1 MIEGLLTLDP
11 SRRLT
16 AKKALESRWFEGVD
30 NILVEGVCRPWGGCR
45 EEEFGPQDSECLVIT
60 VGRKAVS

>member
-11 SRRLT
+11 SGRLT

-30 NILVEGVCRPWGGCR
+30 NILVEGVCRPWV
-45 EEEFGPQDSECLVIT
+45 D
-60 VGRKAVS
+60 VGKRSLDRKIQSVW

>member
-30 NILVEGVCRPWGGCR
+30 NVVFEGVCRPWV
-45 EEEFGPQDSECLVIT
+45 D
-60 VGRKAVS
+60 VGKKSLDRKIQSVW